1 MHDFKD
7 HLSIQRIK
15 QESEKWTQIPYVKP
29 VTQGRVLAV
38 LESLN
43 TNEPT
48 GFDGIPAKVL
58 KIGVVKNY
66 LNHYSV

>member
-1 MHDFKD
+1 MG
-7 HLSIQRIK
+7 
-15 QESEKWTQIPYVKP
+15 WTGLEARGLQP

-43 TNEPT
+43 TNKPT

-58 KIGVVKNY
+58 KIGAVKNY
-66 LNHYSV
+66 LNHHSV